1 LGFFNCNIMKE
12 LNDLIRQ
19 IEITLPHWEKQN
31 TTISQAT
38 IGWQLDHSLLV
49 INGVMAQLAKSNP
62 KDYQWRPNWKR
73 AYFKLRQNIP
83 RGKANAPKPV
93 RPAEIITIEGLQTK
107 LTLAQKNIILLQS
120 LPNNSYFT
128 HPYFGDLNL
137 KAAIWFLKLHTQ
149 HHLKIVND
157 IINKG

>member
-1 LGFFNCNIMKE
+1 MKE

-19 IEITLPHWEKQN
+19 IENTLPHWEKQN
-31 TTISQAT
+31 AAISQAT

-73 AYFKLRQNIP
+73 TYFKLRQNIP
-83 RGKANAPKPV
+83 RGKAKAPKPV
-93 RPAEIITIEGLQTK
+93 RPAETITMQALQAK
-107 LTLAQKNIILLQS
+107 LMLAQKNIILLEN
-120 LPNNSYFT
+120 LPENSYFT

-157 IINKG
+157 IINQG